1 MSHRATGLLFTGQQP
16 QLIEHLE
23 DLARAVSSTI
33 PGVKLEL
40 RSTSIPAVM
49 SKEKGADK
57 LFDDAW
63 MRRLEQFGFDRAVG
77 ATPWDSEP
85 CYGCTVAMLNSVNDV
100 SVPRS
105 RSRTQ

>member
-1 MSHRATGLLFTGQQP
+1 
-16 QLIEHLE
+16 
-23 DLARAVSSTI
+23 
-33 PGVKLEL
+33 
-40 RSTSIPAVM
+40 M

-77 ATPWDSEP
+77 ATPWDQDAFQPRSLPTFAP